1 MSTRGE
7 IVSFD
12 GNKGYGW
19 IRAEDGPDVFVHVN
33 DLDAD
38 KRDVRGGVLVE
49 FDEEDGPKGPRAT
62 NVRVVGGAGGSGSR
76 QPVREEREPREPR
89 DGDDLEVDILTPT
102 ELRRELTERLLA
114 VDPPL
119 LSTQVLAVRGAVDS
133 IARRYGWVAD

>member
-1 MSTRGE
+1 MSIRGE

-38 KRDVRGGVLVE
+38 KRDVRSGVLVE
-49 FDEEDGPKGPRAT
+49 FDEEDGPKGPRAVG
-62 NVRVVGGAGGSGSR
+62 VRIVDEGRSSGAAAAPTSGPATS
-76 QPVREEREPREPR
+76 ERR
-89 DGDDLEVDILTPT
+89 DPEMVDILTPD